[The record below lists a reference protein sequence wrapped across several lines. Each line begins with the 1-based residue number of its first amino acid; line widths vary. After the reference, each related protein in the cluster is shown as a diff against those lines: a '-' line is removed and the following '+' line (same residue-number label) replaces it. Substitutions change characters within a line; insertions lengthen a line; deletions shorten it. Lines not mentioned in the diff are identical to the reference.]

1 MGESGSGKSTL
12 ALTILR
18 LLPPAAKIVSGEILF
33 EGENLLAMSDAEMRR
48 VRGKRIAMILQD
60 PMASLN
66 PLFTI
71 GDQVSEPLRVHE
83 GVGRRSAWSRAT
95 DLLKAV
101 RIPAPE
107 ARVREYPHQMSG
119 GMRQRIVGAI
129 AISCAPRLLIAD
141 EPTTSLD
148 LTIQAQYLN
157 LLRDLQRE
165 HRLALIFITHN
176 LGIVAKMCDQVAVM
190 YGGRLVEWGPV
201 TRIFDAPRPSLHPR
215 AARVDPAH
223 GRRPGAPHRHRGP
236 AAGPGRAADR
246 LRLPP
251 ALPPGHGP
259 LPRGGAARDRRSARA
274 TPRAAGSTCR
284 PPSTAATSMT
294 DRAPLLEARNL
305 TKHFPVRRGFLAKP
319 LGVVRAV
326 DGVTFSIG
334 VGKTLGVV
342 GESGCGKT
350 TTAKL
355 VLRLE
360 EPTGGAL
367 LFDGQDI
374 SGLEGR
380 EVMQYRKAVQAVF
393 QDPFASLNPRMR
405 VDAIISEPLITH
417 ERLDAAEVDKRVAR
431 LIDLVGLPERSAKL
445 FPHEFSGG
453 QRQRIAIA
461 RSLAVSPRLVV
472 LDEPVSALDVS
483 IRAQI
488 LNLLR
493 DLQAQLG
500 LSYLFIAHD
509 LAAVAHMS
517 HTIAVMYL
525 GQIVEIGDAAAI
537 ATRPRAPVHPG
548 PLRGGPAV
556 ASRRSSAR
564 SWCSP
569 ARSRA
574 RSTRRSPAAST
585 PAARTRWPAARARS
599 RCSAKRRGGGWPAT
613 STRRPPDRGRSRAP
627 AASHPLTPRRPRR
640 ARRASPPRSG
650 KAPAA
655 ANSVRPAADGTMI
668 RPWTCSG
675 CSSTSCSTSIG
686 T

>member
-1 MGESGSGKSTL
+1 
-12 ALTILR
+12 
-18 LLPPAAKIVSGEILF
+18 
-33 EGENLLAMSDAEMRR
+33 
-48 VRGKRIAMILQD
+48 
-60 PMASLN
+60 
-66 PLFTI
+66 
-71 GDQVSEPLRVHE
+71 
-83 GVGRRSAWSRAT
+83 
-95 DLLKAV
+95 
-101 RIPAPE
+101 
-107 ARVREYPHQMSG
+107 
-119 GMRQRIVGAI
+119 
-129 AISCAPRLLIAD
+129 
-141 EPTTSLD
+141 
-148 LTIQAQYLN
+148 
-157 LLRDLQRE
+157 
-165 HRLALIFITHN
+165 
-176 LGIVAKMCDQVAVM
+176 
-190 YGGRLVEWGPV
+190 
-201 TRIFDAPRPSLHPR
+201 
-215 AARVDPAH
+215 
-223 GRRPGAPHRHRGP
+223 
-236 AAGPGRAADR
+236 
-246 LRLPP
+246 
-251 ALPPGHGP
+251 
-259 LPRGGAARDRRSARA
+259 
-274 TPRAAGSTCR
+274 
-284 PPSTAATSMT
+284 MT

-326 DGVTFSIG
+326 DGVSFSIG

-374 SGLEGR
+374 SGLEKR

-405 VDAIISEPLITH
+405 VDAIIAEPLVTH
-417 ERLDAAEVDKRVAR
+417 ERLDSAEVDKRVAR

-537 ATRPRAPVHPG
+537 ATRPRHPYTQALFAAALPSHPAEQREELVLTGEVPSPLNPPLACRFHPRCPHAMASCSSEEPV
-548 PLRGGPAV
+548 LRETEGRRV
-556 ASRRSSAR
+556 A
-564 SWCSP
+564 CHLYPSP
-569 ARSRA
+569 A
-574 RSTRRSPAAST
+574 
-585 PAARTRWPAARARS
+585 
-599 RCSAKRRGGGWPAT
+599 
-613 STRRPPDRGRSRAP
+613 
-627 AASHPLTPRRPRR
+627 
-640 ARRASPPRSG
+640 
-650 KAPAA
+650 
-655 ANSVRPAADGTMI
+655 
-668 RPWTCSG
+668 
-675 CSSTSCSTSIG
+675 
-686 T
+686 